1 VRCWHGG
8 GARRWRGGIRGE
20 CGRGRKVEAHMED
33 VEEEQMS
40 AGLWWGN
47 DRVRVWELGHT

>member
-8 GARRWRGGIRGE
+8 GARRWHGGIRGE